1 MDLFDYSLHNCVFY
15 LNQFLKID
23 DKCSK
28 MVSKYSLN
36 MELTVYSSTRFV
48 IKHRACTWNRYNI
61 LVNGGTESIEV
72 IHCSA
77 LGWLQTIWL
86 ACIKRCFV
94 GTLVISIG
102 HNKVPLILKTTS
114 GPHCP
119 KQRKHKPTVQTFGQN
134 ITLKLSLIIF
144 NIIALT

>member
-1 MDLFDYSLHNCVFY
+1 MFY
-15 LNQFLKID
+15 LNQFLKIN

-36 MELTVYSSTRFV
+36 IELTVYSSTRFV

-61 LVNGGTESIEV
+61 LVNCGTESIEV
-72 IHCSA
+72 IHCST

-86 ACIKRCFV
+86 ACIKGCFV

-102 HNKVPLILKTTS
+102 QSRLDTEDYKWSALSETKKTQTYFANIWTKYYFKISIDNFQYYRTYIDHWVSKWVKLI
-114 GPHCP
+114 
-119 KQRKHKPTVQTFGQN
+119 
-134 ITLKLSLIIF
+134 
-144 NIIALT
+144 